1 MPLNRQTVQTPREDN
16 VADQIQCDNC
26 GAVLGKE
33 DTFCGECGVPRP
45 SIAEVTE
52 SAAGE
57 PSAVPDPAG
66 SVQPVTDVSPT
77 GPSPSP
83 PAGFSGPSE
92 ATWRPAAIVLIVLGV
107 IACLAGLL
115 GFLLLGSVGGETTT
129 TQEDWLIG
137 ALCCLLPI
145 GGTGALLAAVGAAI
159 WHTRLRRR

>member
-1 MPLNRQTVQTPREDN
+1 M
-16 VADQIQCDNC
+16 ADQIQCDNC

-33 DTFCGECGVPRP
+33 DIFCGECGAPRP
-45 SIAEVTE
+45 SAAEAIE
-52 SAAGE
+52 SAAEE
-57 PSAVPDPAG
+57 PSAVPDPAA
-66 SVQPVTDVSPT
+66 SVQPLTDVSPT
-77 GPSPSP
+77 GPGPSL
-83 PAGFSGPSE
+83 PAASSGPSE
-92 ATWRPAAIVLIVLGV
+92 AAWRPAVIVLIVLGV

-159 WHTRLRRR
+159 WYTRLRRR